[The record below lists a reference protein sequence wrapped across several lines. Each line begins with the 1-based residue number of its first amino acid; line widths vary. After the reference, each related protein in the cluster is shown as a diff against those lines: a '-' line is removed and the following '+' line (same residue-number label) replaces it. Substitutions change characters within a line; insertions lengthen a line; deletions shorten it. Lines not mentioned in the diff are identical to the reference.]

1 LKPPA
6 ELWLYVMDEAW
17 VKAVF
22 FTAPSIWRILLGLTF
37 PFWYFRTRRVWPFAG
52 GWQQQFGRRSVVG
65 VKPPRLLQISDR
77 SLGQRIYIPEP
88 DLNLKVEHLA
98 CHELTHALTA
108 RLRLPAWL
116 NEGLAMAAVDMF
128 LGRASV
134 KSETLSTLHNSMGQ
148 ASPRSYLRLNVG
160 DADAMVYLYVRGYW
174 IVRYL
179 EETQPGLL
187 KGLLQ
192 RRRSHTALETELSRS
207 LGLRRLEFWRK
218 IDAQVAEYYEKK

>member
-1 LKPPA
+1 
-6 ELWLYVMDEAW
+6 MDKAW
-17 VKAVF
+17 VKAIF
-22 FTAPSIWRILLGLTF
+22 FSAPPIWRILLGLTF
-37 PFWYFRTRRVWPFAG
+37 PIWYFRTRRIWPYAG

-65 VKPPRLLQISDR
+65 IKPPRLLQVSDR

-116 NEGLAMAAVDMF
+116 NEGLAMAAVDQF
-128 LGRASV
+128 LGRVSV
-134 KSETLSTLHNSMGQ
+134 KSETLSALRDSAGQ
-148 ASPRSYLRLNVG
+148 AGPRSYLGVKVS
-160 DADAMVYLYVRGYW
+160 DPDAMVYLYVRGYW
-174 IVRYL
+174 LVRYL
-179 EETQPGLL
+179 EETLPGLL

-192 RRRSHTALETELSRS
+192 RRRSHKALEIELSRS

-218 IDAQVAEYYEKK
+218 IDTLVAEYYEK